1 MFVGEQQAAHK
12 GLKKVRVGAATVD
25 TARHVAN
32 VFLIFVYGDSATE
45 EVLVPMIEHKDVWYM
60 R

>member
-1 MFVGEQQAAHK
+1 M
-12 GLKKVRVGAATVD
+12 
-25 TARHVAN
+25 AN